1 MAVLSKGAIL
11 AADDVKLK
19 TVDVPEWGGA
29 VYMRVISG
37 ADRDKFE
44 QAYSDKEL
52 GMFRVRFLAASI
64 CDENGSRL
72 FSDEEIDELGRKSSI
87 VINRLFNAAFS
98 HNAFTSEAIDELGK
112 D

>member
-19 TVDVPEWGGA
+19 TVEVPEWGGS
-29 VYMRVISG
+29 VCIRVISG

-44 QAYSDKEL
+44 QSYSDKDM

-64 CDENGSRL
+64 CDENGARL
-72 FSDEEIDELGRKSSI
+72 FSDDEIEELGRKSSV
-87 VINRLFNAAFS
+87 VINRLFGIAFS
-98 HNAFTSEAIDELGK
+98 HNAFTAEAVEELGK